1 MTAEFIVAM
10 IVATLAVGGLVFN
23 SGVLYNDVKHLKKSV
38 DDVWKEINEIK
49 NILIERNNQ

>member
-49 NILIERNNQ
+49 NILIERSKQ